1 MHLAI
6 ITLHFGSNIGGIL
19 QSYALQ
25 SALEQMGH
33 RAEVFDR
40 QDLPSVPRCLAS
52 YGKDAI
58 KAALKGRTPI
68 PGQFERRVK
77 GRFTLSHLHLTGTRD
92 FGSLRPGDFDGYVVG
107 SDQIWRPEY
116 LGGRIE
122 DAFLGFAEQ
131 WGGVKRVAYAAS
143 FGKSEWMLTPR
154 QTEACARLAKLF
166 DGVGVREDSAVG
178 LCRKH
183 LGVEARHVL
192 DPTMLHDAHFYET
205 LTREDAAKTRQGEGL
220 FCYLLDLS
228 RAKMSLARDVARRV
242 GERKS
247 VISDFTRLA
256 GVEDHVRFPTVEQ
269 WLRCYADAR
278 CVLTD
283 SFHGAA
289 FSIIFGKPFAVIAN
303 SHRGSTRMESLLR
316 MFGLSDRLIDEEEL
330 AAPAHVAELLQT
342 PFDATARLDALRQ
355 EARHFLSASLG

>member
-6 ITLHFGSNIGGIL
+6 ITLRFGHNIGGIL

-33 RAEVFDR
+33 RAEVFNS
-40 QDLPSVPRCLAS
+40 QAIPSALRCLVS

-58 KAALKGRTPI
+58 KAALEGREPI
-68 PGQFERRVK
+68 PGHFERRVK
-77 GRFTLSHLHLTGTRD
+77 GRFILSHLHLTGSRD
-92 FGSLRPGDFDGYVVG
+92 FGALRPGDFDGYVVG
-107 SDQIWRPEY
+107 SDQIWRPDY
-116 LGGRIE
+116 VDGRIE

-131 WGGVKRVAYAAS
+131 WSGVKRVAYAAS

-154 QTEACARLAKLF
+154 ETEECARLAKLF
-166 DGVGVREDSAVG
+166 DGIGVREDSAVE
-178 LCRKH
+178 LCREH
-183 LGVEARHVL
+183 LGVEARHVV
-192 DPTMLHDAHFYET
+192 DPTMLHDAHFYEA
-205 LTREDAAKTRQGEGL
+205 LLREEGAKTRQGGGL

-247 VISDFTRLA
+247 VISDFTRLV
-256 GVEDHVRFPTVEQ
+256 GVDDHVRFPTVEQ
-269 WLRCYADAR
+269 WIRCYADAR

-316 MFGLSDRLIDEEEL
+316 MFGLSDRLIDESEL
-330 AAPAHVAELLQT
+330 AAPAHVAQLLQT
-342 PFDATARLDALRQ
+342 PFDATGRLDALRR
-355 EARHFLSASLG
+355 EARDFLTASLG

>member
-40 QDLPSVPRCLAS
+40 QDLPSILWSWGS

-58 KAALKGRTPI
+58 KAALEGRAPH
-68 PGQFERRVK
+68 PRHLEHRVK

-107 SDQIWRPEY
+107 SDQVWRPEY
-116 LGGRIE
+116 MNDRIE

-166 DGVGVREDSAVG
+166 DGVGVREDSTVE
-178 LCRKH
+178 LCREH

-192 DPTMLHDAHFYET
+192 DPTMLHDADFYGA
-205 LTREDAAKTRQGEGL
+205 LTREEGAKTRRGEGL

-228 RAKMSLARDVARRV
+228 RAKMSLARDVARHV

-247 VISDFTRLA
+247 VISDFTRLV

-269 WLRCYADAR
+269 WIRCYADAR

-283 SFHGAA
+283 SFHGTA

-303 SHRGSTRMESLLR
+303 GHRGSTRMESLLR
-316 MFGLSDRLIDEEEL
+316 MFGLSNRLIDENEL
-330 AAPAHVAELLQT
+330 AAPAHVAQLLQT
-342 PFDATARLDALRQ
+342 PFDVTGRLEALRQ
-355 EARHFLSASLG
+355 EAREFLTASLG

>member
-6 ITLHFGSNIGGIL
+6 ITLHFGSNVGGIL

-33 RAEVFDR
+33 RVEVFDR
-40 QDLPSVPRCLAS
+40 QDMPSLLWSWGR

-58 KAALKGRTPI
+58 KAALEGRAPH
-68 PGQFERRVK
+68 PRHLEHRVK
-77 GRFTLSHLHLTGTRD
+77 GRFTLSHLHLTGGRD
-92 FGSLRPGDFDGYVVG
+92 FEALRPGDFDGYVVG
-107 SDQIWRPEY
+107 SDQVWRPEY
-116 LGGRIE
+116 MNNRVE

-143 FGKSEWMLTPR
+143 FGKSEWMLAPR
-154 QTEACARLAKLF
+154 QTEECARLAKLF
-166 DGVGVREDSAVG
+166 DGVGVREDTAVE

-183 LGVEARHVL
+183 LGVEAKHVL
-192 DPTMLHDAHFYET
+192 DPTMLHDADFYEA
-205 LTREDAAKTRQGEGL
+205 LTHDAKTRQGEGL
-220 FCYLLDLS
+220 FCYILDLS
-228 RAKMSLARDVARRV
+228 RAKRALARDVARRV
-242 GERKS
+242 GVRKS
-247 VISDFTRLA
+247 VISDFTHLV

-330 AAPAHVAELLQT
+330 AAPARVAELLQT
-342 PFDATARLDALRQ
+342 PFDATGRLAALRN
-355 EARHFLSASLG
+355 EARGFLTASLG

>member
-33 RAEVFDR
+33 SVEVFDR
-40 QDLPSVPRCLAS
+40 QHLPSPLWSWGS
-52 YGKDAI
+52 YAKDAI
-58 KAALKGRTPI
+58 RAAIEGRMPL
-68 PGQFERRVK
+68 PRHLEHRVK
-77 GRFTLSHLHLTGTRD
+77 GRFTLSHLHLAGRRD
-92 FGSLRPGDFDGYVVG
+92 FGSLRPGDYDGYVVG

-116 LGGRIE
+116 MDDRIE

-143 FGKSEWMLTPR
+143 FGKDEWMLTPS
-154 QTEACARLAKLF
+154 QTATCARLAKLF

-178 LCRKH
+178 LCREH

-192 DPTMLHDAHFYET
+192 DPTMLHDADFYEA
-205 LTREDAAKTRQGEGL
+205 LTRQGVKTRQGGGM

-228 RAKMSLARDVARRV
+228 RANMSLARDVARRV

-316 MFGLSDRLIDEEEL
+316 MFGLTDRLIDEGEL
-330 AAPAHVAELLQT
+330 AAPAHVAQLLQT
-342 PFDATARLDALRQ
+342 PFDVSGRLDALRH
-355 EARHFLSASLG
+355 EARGFLTASLG